1 MHCPFC
7 GANDTKVID
16 SRLVA
21 EGEQVRRRREC
32 LACGERFTTFETA
45 ELVLP
50 RLIKTDGSRQ
60 PFDEEKLRAG
70 MQRALEK
77 RPVSVERL
85 ESSLV
90 HIKHKLRATGERE
103 VKSLVVGEL
112 VMAELQKLDEVAYIR
127 FASVYRRFQDLN
139 EFREEIDR
147 LAREPLAI
155 LDAHYMARALELARK
170 GHYTT
175 HPNPRVGC
183 VIVRDGQIVGEGWH
197 ERAGEPHAE
206 VHALH
211 AAGEL
216 ARGAT
221 AYVTLEPCSHHG
233 RTPPCADALVNAGVA
248 RVVAAMQDPN
258 PEVAGRGLQRLAQAG
273 IATESGVLEG
283 EARKLNQGFLKRM
296 EHGLPFVRVKLAMSL
311 DGRTAMESGESQWI
325 TGPAARSAVQRLRA
339 QASVVLT
346 GADTVLADNA
356 RLTVRAD
363 ELGLDA
369 DQTALVMSRPPLR
382 VLVDGRLRV
391 PLDAPFFKAGPV
403 LVATCVAVEEQYANG
418 PECLIVPGY
427 DGQVDLRQ
435 LLVELA
441 HRGVNE
447 VLLELNEE
455 ALAADLDA

>member
-1 MHCPFC
+1 M
-7 GANDTKVID
+7 TV
-16 SRLVA
+16 
-21 EGEQVRRRREC
+21 
-32 LACGERFTTFETA
+32 TA
-45 ELVLP
+45 
-50 RLIKTDGSRQ
+50 Q
-60 PFDEEKLRAG
+60 
-70 MQRALEK
+70 Q
-77 RPVSVERL
+77 
-85 ESSLV
+85 
-90 HIKHKLRATGERE
+90 
-103 VKSLVVGEL
+103 
-112 VMAELQKLDEVAYIR
+112 
-127 FASVYRRFQDLN
+127 
-139 EFREEIDR
+139 
-147 LAREPLAI
+147 AI
-155 LDAHYMARALELARK
+155 LDAQYMARALELARR

-197 ERAGEPHAE
+197 VRAGEPHAE
-206 VHALH
+206 VHALR

-273 IATESGVLEG
+273 IATQSGVLEG
-283 EARKLNQGFLKRM
+283 EARKLNEGFLKRM

-311 DGRTAMESGESQWI
+311 DGRTAMQSGESQWI

-346 GADTVLADNA
+346 GADTVLVDNA

-369 DQTALVMSRPPLR
+369 QQTALVMSRPPLR

-391 PLDAPFFKAGPV
+391 PLDAPFFKAGPA
-403 LVATCVAVEEQYANG
+403 LVATCMAVEEQYANG
-418 PECLIVPGY
+418 PECIIVAGD
-427 DGQVDLRQ
+427 DGQVDLHR
-435 LLVELA
+435 LLKALA
-441 HRGVNE
+441 ARGVNE
-447 VLLELNEE
+447 VLVEAGPRLAGAFARQGLVDEFQIFIAGKFLGSSARPLLDWPLAQMKDAAELKITEIR
-455 ALAADLDA
+455 AVGDDWRVIAIPVPLASV

>member
-1 MHCPFC
+1 M
-7 GANDTKVID
+7 TT
-16 SRLVA
+16 SA
-21 EGEQVRRRREC
+21 EQ
-32 LACGERFTTFETA
+32 
-45 ELVLP
+45 
-50 RLIKTDGSRQ
+50 
-60 PFDEEKLRAG
+60 
-70 MQRALEK
+70 
-77 RPVSVERL
+77 
-85 ESSLV
+85 
-90 HIKHKLRATGERE
+90 
-103 VKSLVVGEL
+103 
-112 VMAELQKLDEVAYIR
+112 
-127 FASVYRRFQDLN
+127 
-139 EFREEIDR
+139 
-147 LAREPLAI
+147 AI
-155 LDAHYMARALELARK
+155 LDAHYMALALELARK

-183 VIVRDGQIVGEGWH
+183 VVVRDGQIVGEGWH
-197 ERAGEPHAE
+197 VRTGEPHAE
-206 VHALH
+206 VHALR
-211 AAGEL
+211 AAGDK

-283 EARKLNQGFLKRM
+283 EARTLNQGFLKRM

-369 DQTALVMSRPPLR
+369 EQTALAMSRPPLR
-382 VLVDGRLRV
+382 VLIDGRLRV
-391 PLDAPFFKAGPV
+391 PLNAPFFKAGPA

-418 PECLIVPGY
+418 PECLIVPGD
-427 DGQVDLRQ
+427 DGQVDLHQ

-441 HRGVNE
+441 NRGVND
-447 VLLELNEE
+447 VLVEAGPRLAGAFAQLGLVDEFQIFIAGKFLGSSARPLLDWPLAQMKDAPELKITEIR
-455 ALAADLDA
+455 AVGDDWRVTAIPVPLASV